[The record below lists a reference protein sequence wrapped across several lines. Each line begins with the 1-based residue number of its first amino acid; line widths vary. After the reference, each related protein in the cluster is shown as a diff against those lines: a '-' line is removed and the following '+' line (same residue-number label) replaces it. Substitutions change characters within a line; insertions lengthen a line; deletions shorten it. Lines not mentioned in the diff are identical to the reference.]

1 MDVDDQVVPPIE
13 ESDETPRALNAFIPG
28 LHTLGKDEVL
38 EPDES
43 AYVMRHT
50 MSPSWP
56 CLSFDVLRDDQGD
69 QRQRFPASAYIV
81 TGTQADAAKN
91 NNLSVFKMAQ
101 LHKTQK
107 DGAGAFLPLCF
118 ALPCPGCFSL
128 SLSLFFFLRCAHI
141 ARERRRRQR

>member
-13 ESDETPRALNAFIPG
+13 ESDEAPRAPNAFIPG

-50 MSPSWP
+50 MNPSWP

-101 LHKTQK
+101 LHKTQR
-107 DGAGAFLPLCF
+107 DGAGAFLPFVFPSL
-118 ALPCPGCFSL
+118 AWLLLSL
-128 SLSLFFFLRCAHI
+128 SLSLLRCAHI